1 MKRIPF
7 IKFSLCVLIAIS
19 SYAQTNK
26 TFKESFDVNKD
37 VEVFLNVD
45 NAEIIIETWSKNRV
59 EVEAT
64 FSIDIE
70 DKDLANEIL
79 EKAFFEA
86 LGNSS
91 KVEIKSSQM
100 NRFDL
105 ANTLRGNRDFRIL
118 TEDVRGLPIATP
130 PMPPLP
136 EMDFDFDMDRFNE
149 EGRAYVIRFQNEVKD
164 IVNDSTFKKEMKE
177 WKYKVEKDMKGLKDS
192 VKVFTYEL
200 KNDLQPKVIR
210 LRENL
215 REMQSPHRKVKKKI
229 IIKMPK
235 DAKLNLD
242 VKRSELKIAS
252 LYQID
257 ANLNY
262 SGLHIEELT
271 GSNSSVAAVY
281 SGVDILKANGLNLDL
296 KYAKNVNIGEVSEL
310 ISTSK
315 TSNLII
321 NMIKERAIIEG
332 SFGDLVIKEVSKD
345 FKLIDINLKN
355 SSAKLNLPDVSYNFY
370 INSKSSDF
378 NLDNVLDY
386 KVNTAFD
393 SKIYQN
399 KNSVNS
405 SKVLNIKADYSS
417 FELY

>member
-45 NAEIIIETWSKNRV
+45 NAEIVIETWNKNRV

-271 GSNSSVAAVY
+271 GSNSSVAAMY
-281 SGVDILKANGLNLDL
+281 SGVDILKANGLNLNL